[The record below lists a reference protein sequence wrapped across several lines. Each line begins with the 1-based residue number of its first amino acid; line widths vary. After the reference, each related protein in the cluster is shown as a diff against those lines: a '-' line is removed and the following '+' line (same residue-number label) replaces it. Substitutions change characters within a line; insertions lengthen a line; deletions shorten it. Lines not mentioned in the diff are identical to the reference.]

1 MVTTSEIQTTMP
13 ASGAGA
19 RTSAKTG
26 AGANGMVLGKDD
38 FMKLL
43 VTQMENQDPLNPL
56 KDTEFIAQLAQFSS
70 LEQLY
75 GINEGIQALVGAQRN
90 AERSAAVSFLGKQ
103 VRFSGDTVTH
113 AAGGSTSI
121 GYSLPTSAQQ
131 VTVQIYG
138 PDGRPVRK
146 IDEGIRP
153 AGSHRVT
160 WDGRNDAGTAV
171 PAGEY
176 RYTVSGMDAGGKSVT
191 ATTESAGIVT
201 AVEYDESG
209 AYLSVGGRKIPLG
222 QVTEAA
228 PAPETSG
235 ESANLSSLF

>member
-75 GINEGIQALVGAQRN
+75 GINEGDPGARWRAEERR
-90 AERSAAVSFLGKQ
+90 AERRGLVSREAGPVQRRHCHPRGGRELFDR
-103 VRFSGDTVTH
+103 VFS
-113 AAGGSTSI
+113 S
-121 GYSLPTSAQQ
+121 
-131 VTVQIYG
+131 
-138 PDGRPVRK
+138 
-146 IDEGIRP
+146 DERP
-153 AGSHRVT
+153 AG
-160 WDGRNDAGTAV
+160 DGPDLRAGRTARAEDRRGN
-171 PAGEY
+171 PPGGEPP
-176 RYTVSGMDAGGKSVT
+176 RD
-191 ATTESAGIVT
+191 
-201 AVEYDESG
+201 
-209 AYLSVGGRKIPLG
+209 VGRT
-222 QVTEAA
+222 Q
-228 PAPETSG
+228 
-235 ESANLSSLF
+235 

>member
-1 MVTTSEIQTTMP
+1 MTATAIQATTP
-13 ASGAGA
+13 ASGSASPAGPA
-19 RTSAKTG
+19 SSKKP
-26 AGANGMVLGKDD
+26 VLGKDD

-43 VTQMENQDPLNPL
+43 VTQMENQDPLNPM

-90 AERSAAVSFLGKQ
+90 AERSSAVAFLGKQ
-103 VRFSGDTVTH
+103 VRFSGDTVAH

-131 VTVQIYG
+131 VAVQIYG
-138 PDGRPVRK
+138 PDGRLVRK

-160 WDGRNDAGTAV
+160 WDGRDNAGTAV

-176 RYTVSGMDAGGKSVT
+176 RYTVSGVDAGGKPVT
-191 ATTESAGIVT
+191 GTTESAGTVT

-209 AYLSVGGRKIPLG
+209 AYLMVGGRKIPLG

-228 PAPETSG
+228 PAPEASA
-235 ESANLSSLF
+235 ESASLASLF